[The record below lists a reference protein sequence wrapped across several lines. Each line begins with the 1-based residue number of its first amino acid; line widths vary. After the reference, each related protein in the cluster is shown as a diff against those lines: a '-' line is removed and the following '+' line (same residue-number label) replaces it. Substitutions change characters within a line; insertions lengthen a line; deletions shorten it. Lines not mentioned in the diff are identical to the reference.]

1 MKLTENT
8 VLITGGS
15 SGIGL
20 ETARYLAQNG
30 NTVIICGRSKDK
42 LEQAK
47 KRIPSLHTFQC
58 DISVE
63 SECEKLFNWVK
74 KSFPDCNVVI
84 NNAALVHKTNFLS
97 DDQMINKAELEI
109 RTNYLGPV
117 TLTKLFVPMLEQIPD
132 SKIIF
137 ISTGLVYAPKA
148 AYPIYCSTKAA
159 LHSFVQTLRI
169 QMKAGKVGIVEVF
182 MPAVDTPFHEG
193 NPPKIAIT
201 AEKAV
206 DEMMEGLRKEE
217 AEIKVAGAK
226 LIYRISRIA
235 LSFALKKINEV

>member
-1 MKLTENT
+1 MKLKENT
-8 VLITGGS
+8 ILITGGS

-20 ETARYLAQNG
+20 ETAGYLVQNG
-30 NTVIICGRSKDK
+30 NTVIICGRSQEK
-42 LEQAK
+42 LESAK
-47 KRIPSLHTFQC
+47 KKIPALHTFQC
-58 DISVE
+58 DISVI

-74 KSFPDCNVVI
+74 KSFPNCNVLI
-84 NNAALVHKTNFLS
+84 NNAAVVHKTNFLS
-97 DDQMINKAELEI
+97 DDQMIDKAELEI
-109 RTNYLGPV
+109 RTNYLSPI
-117 TLTKLFVPMLEQIPD
+117 TLTKLFLPMLEQIPD
-132 SKIIF
+132 SKIIY

-169 QMKAGKVGIVEVF
+169 QQKSGKVGIVEVF

-201 AEKAV
+201 TEKAV
-206 DEMMEGLRKEE
+206 EEMMEGLKKDD
-217 AEIKVAGAK
+217 AEIRVAGAQ

-235 LSFALKKINEV
+235 PSFALKKINEV